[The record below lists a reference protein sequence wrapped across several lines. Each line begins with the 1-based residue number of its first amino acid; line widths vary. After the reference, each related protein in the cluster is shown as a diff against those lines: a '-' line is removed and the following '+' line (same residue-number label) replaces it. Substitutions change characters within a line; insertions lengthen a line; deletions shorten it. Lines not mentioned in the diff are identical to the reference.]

1 MCCWADALPA
11 VYKDNLSYEAA
22 HRLQRRL
29 EKQKTTLHTYYVEY
43 APPEQKKLRSMETTN
58 HIEKKKDT
66 TLYIGI
72 DPDRDKNGVALYS
85 SADRNLI
92 DLLNLRFF
100 ELLDFLKAKQV
111 DNKKIMVVI
120 EAGWE
125 NEGNWHTVASDTSR
139 KSAKIGKWVGGN
151 HEVGRKIVEMV
162 EYLGIPYMTIVPKR
176 RKVDAKEFSLY
187 TKWDKRTNQEQ
198 RDAAMLVIGF

>member
-1 MCCWADALPA
+1 MT
-11 VYKDNLSYEAA
+11 KIRKSYEVLSDAM
-22 HRLQRRL
+22 RQCYIPTDELQGVSRKYPL
-29 EKQKTTLHTYYVEY
+29 VNEFFG
-43 APPEQKKLRSMETTN
+43 
-58 HIEKKKDT
+58 KKKDT

-85 SADRNLI
+85 SANRRLV

-100 ELLDFLKAKQV
+100 ELLDFLKAK
-111 DNKKIMVVI
+111 KSEEEKIMVVI

-125 NEGNWHTVASDTSR
+125 NEGNWHTVASDSAR

-162 EYLGIPYMTIVPKR
+162 EYLDIPYMTIIPKR
-176 RKVDAKEFSLY
+176 HKVDAKEFRWY
-187 TKWDKRTNQEQ
+187 THWDKRTNQEQ